1 MRKSTQALMGA
12 LSLTAVISGWQ
23 MGASAKTNGFTAQ
36 PIPTGTPTGN
46 PTVTPTPTPTVHPT
60 KSPHH
65 TKTPTPTPT
74 PTTTPTTQ
82 PVSDTVSH
90 TSQPVYYRY
99 GTVQLTVTKK
109 GSTITDITMDQ
120 AGATA
125 GRGAAFPYLIQLAMN
140 AQSSNFDT
148 SMMSGATFTTMAF
161 VQALDD
167 ALNQF

>member
-12 LSLTAVISGWQ
+12 LSLTAVITGWQ
-23 MGASAKTNGFTAQ
+23 MGASAKTNSFTAQ
-36 PIPTGTPTGN
+36 PVPTDTPTSD
-46 PTVTPTPTPTVHPT
+46 PTVTPDPTVSPTKSPTPTKKPTATPTPTD
-60 KSPHH
+60 
-65 TKTPTPTPT
+65 T
-74 PTTTPTTQ
+74 PTTP

-90 TSQPVYYRY
+90 TSSPVYYRY
-99 GTVQLTVTKK
+99 GTVQLTVTKQ
-109 GSTITDITMDQ
+109 GSTITDITLDQ

-125 GRGAAFPYLIQLAMN
+125 GRGSAFPYLVQLAMD

-161 VQALDD
+161 MQALDD